1 MAICHAPEP
10 RGLLFRL
17 PEIGLPDRQQDR
29 RYEMATNLR
38 DGKTAKK
45 PEGTH
50 GGNRGG
56 DQSKK
61 DEQSKRSSQAAG
73 KDPHRG
79 RN

>member
-1 MAICHAPEP
+1 
-10 RGLLFRL
+10 
-17 PEIGLPDRQQDR
+17 
-29 RYEMATNLR
+29 MATNLR